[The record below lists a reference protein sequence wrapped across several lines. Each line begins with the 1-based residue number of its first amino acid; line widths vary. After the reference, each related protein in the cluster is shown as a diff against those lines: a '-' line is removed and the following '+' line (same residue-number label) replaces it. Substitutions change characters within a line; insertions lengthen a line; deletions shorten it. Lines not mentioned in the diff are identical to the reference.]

1 MHAGKQ
7 ENWGKGLIVD
17 DFPHTRFGAQPPRV
31 LSHPVLPCTCPAAQ
45 LAEYEP
51 ILCKACASV
60 LNPYAR
66 VDFRS
71 KLWTCPFCHT
81 RNQFPPHYHGVS
93 ETVRHAPGALPPF
106 APCPRDRYGCLLA
119 GPAGRAQ
126 GPRSLCQAATLL
138 CASAVVD

>member
-1 MHAGKQ
+1 MS
-7 ENWGKGLIVD
+7 
-17 DFPHTRFGAQPPRV
+17 R
-31 LSHPVLPCTCPAAQ
+31 LSSLCDLRAWHAAQ

-93 ETVRHAPGALPPF
+93 ETVRHAPGSLPATPAL
-106 APCPRDRYGCLLA
+106 LLHCCSAANGQA
-119 GPAGRAQ
+119 GQ
-126 GPRSLCQAATLL
+126 GVCKAA
-138 CASAVVD
+138 SPVPG